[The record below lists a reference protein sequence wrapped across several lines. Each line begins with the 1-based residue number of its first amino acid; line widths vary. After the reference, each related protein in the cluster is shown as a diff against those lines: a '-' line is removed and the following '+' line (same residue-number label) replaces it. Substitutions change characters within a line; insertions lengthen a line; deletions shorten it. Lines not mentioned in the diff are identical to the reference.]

1 MPREF
6 NRSDRVSKQMQREL
20 ADILRQD
27 LKDPRLGMITLQEVR
42 TSRDLSHARVYFTL
56 LGAGDRKGQLRLLK
70 ESAPFLRREIGRRMR
85 LRIVPQLEF
94 LYDSSIEEGAELA
107 SLIERAARQNDP
119 DVIQDDTN

>member
-20 ADILRQD
+20 AEILRQD

-42 TSRDLSHARVYFTL
+42 ASRDLSFAKVYFTL
-56 LGAGDRKGQLRLLK
+56 MGEADLKEQLRLLK
-70 ESAPFLRREIGRRMR
+70 DSTPFLRREIGRRMR
-85 LRIVPQLEF
+85 LRILPQLEF

-107 SLIERAARQNDP
+107 SLIARAVLQNTKDA
-119 DVIQDDTN
+119 N